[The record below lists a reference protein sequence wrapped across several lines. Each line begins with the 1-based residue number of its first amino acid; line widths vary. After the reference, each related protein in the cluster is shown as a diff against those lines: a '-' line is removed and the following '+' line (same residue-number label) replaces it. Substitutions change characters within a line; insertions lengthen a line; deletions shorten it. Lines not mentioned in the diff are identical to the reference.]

1 MNMVRSTSF
10 ELEKLMG
17 IETYLT
23 DEDGIGGDLRVNVE
37 DFRVN
42 EISDFKVGQSG
53 DYLMLKL
60 TKENWETH
68 HLLRDI
74 SRVLGISD
82 ERIGIAGTK
91 DKRAV
96 TTQLMSIKGVSE
108 DTIRNVGLPR
118 VQLTPIGRGDHDV
131 GLGDLR
137 GNEFDII
144 IRNIELSQPDIETR
158 MKGIS
163 DKIKAAGGLPNY
175 FGYQR
180 FGIVRPVTHLVGKLL
195 VQGDVEGAAMTYIAR
210 SFPGESPEN
219 IEARDMVWNTR
230 DFKEGIKRYP
240 FNLRYERTMMHY
252 LIEHPGDYTGAF
264 RSLSSKL
271 SRLFVHG
278 YQSYLFNKILSRR
291 LLKGFSL
298 VEPVEGDVVCF
309 LDAHGEPDTSKQEI
323 VTRKNLPDVKFLARK
338 KRAYVTLPLIGVDT
352 KIGEGEPGTD
362 VKAILAEEGV
372 TPQDFSV
379 SQMTDLASAG
389 LRREILLKADPTIL
403 AMEHAANLKFF
414 LPKGCYATTVLRE
427 FMKTSPERMD

>member
-1 MNMVRSTSF
+1 
-10 ELEKLMG
+10 MG

-42 EISDFKVGQSG
+42 EISDFKVGKTG
-53 DYLMLKL
+53 EYLMLKL

-74 SRVLGISD
+74 SRALGISD

-108 DTIRNVGLPR
+108 DTIRHMDLPR
-118 VQLTPIGRGDHDV
+118 AQLLPVGRGDHDV

-144 IRNIELSQPDIETR
+144 IRNIELEQPEIEAR
-158 MKGIS
+158 MNGIS

-180 FGIVRPVTHLVGKLL
+180 FGIIRPVTHLVGKLL

-219 IEARDMVWNTR
+219 KAARDMVWNTR

-278 YQSYLFNKILSRR
+278 YQSYLYNKVLSRR

-309 LDAHGEPDTSKQEI
+309 LDAHGEPDTSKQEF
-323 VTRKNLPDVKFLARK
+323 VTKKNLPDVKFLAKK

-352 KIGEGEPGTD
+352 KIGEGEPGVD
-362 VKAILAEEGV
+362 VKAVLDEEGV

-379 SQMTDLASAG
+379 TQMPDLASAG
-389 LRREILLKADPTIL
+389 LRREILLKADPAIT
-403 AMEHAANLKFF
+403 AMEHAATLKFF